1 MNMNASNPDDAV
13 QVQAAPGVFDIRQI
27 SVEQLAELGVSRI
40 AYVKPVV
47 VDGKQ
52 GFAIHAA
59 NGAPMALVAE
69 RELAMAVI
77 VQNEMVP
84 ALVQ

>member
-1 MNMNASNPDDAV
+1 MNVNTNNPEGATTQ
-13 QVQAAPGVFDIRQI
+13 QVAGAFDIRHI

-40 AYVKPVV
+40 AYVKPVE

-59 NGAPMALVAE
+59 NGAPMALTEDRDVAI
-69 RELAMAVI
+69 AVI
-77 VQNEMVP
+77 TQNEMLP
-84 ALVQ
+84 ALVH